1 MMIRI
6 KKSACFTG
14 IVSALTIAFMLSF
27 GCADAYA
34 ASSQIGYVDLQRAIL
49 AVNEGK
55 RAKAKLQKTFEKKSK
70 KLRQDEEK
78 LLKLRDEL
86 KAQLAGQ
93 SPEALRDPKMRARA
107 MEFEKKKAQVQQAL
121 MKERQELQAL
131 EQKALLKI
139 TEKMRK
145 IIRKIGKAGKYSLI
159 LESQDA
165 RMLYAKPHL
174 DLTNEV
180 IRKYNI
186 SHK

>member
-1 MMIRI
+1 MKIRI
-6 KKSACFTG
+6 KKSPSFTG
-14 IVSALTIAFMLSF
+14 IISALTMALMLSF
-27 GCADAYA
+27 GLANADA

-49 AVNEGK
+49 QVNEGK
-55 RAKAKLQKTFEKKSK
+55 RAKAKLQKTFKKKSE
-70 KLRQDEEK
+70 KLRKDEEK

-86 KAQLAGQ
+86 QAQFAGQ
-93 SPEALRDPKMRARA
+93 SPEALRDPKLRARA

-121 MKERQELQAL
+121 MKERQELQEL

-145 IIRKIGKAGKYSLI
+145 VIKKIGKSGKYLLI

-186 SHK
+186 RHK